1 MALPIIARQRLTAE
15 EKREV
20 FKHWFP
26 PDNPIATGGLD
37 LVTGPGQPIPTP
49 APADDPG
56 TTVIINDGT
65 PSRNGLP
72 AGTTVRAIHR
82 DLLNG
87 VNLPFPAGTT
97 GTRVAGSTSAE
108 MWVLASPSVKTFPSK
123 TVRVVENDVIQADI
137 SGKTGTHTI
146 HWHGIEP
153 MAMSDGVGKQSFELS
168 QFKAQWSA
176 NQAGNYF
183 YHCHKNT
190 VLHFEMGL
198 YGLIIVDPKAPA
210 KAADGTLTLLPP
222 FTDGGRGCCMCAKN
236 TPGGFTPRAIESF
249 TDANFPVG
257 SQFAPHV
264 VDYDAECLWVVD
276 DIDTLWHTFSVNE
289 AMANAFATP
298 GTPADINSFNFTPPT
313 GADHGQLNDFRPDIF
328 CITGIVQANG
338 GVPEGT
344 TPTIPDS
351 ALTPITGPAISATV
365 RSGQV
370 VRVNLLNA
378 SYCTT
383 QFTFGLDATCVGMD
397 GRPLGVRAE
406 GKYSKPFVIPAGRP
420 FRLTTAR
427 RNDFLIKA
435 PPVTATTTFRF
446 TTEFFQMYRG
456 FKVGRA
462 VTTIT
467 VTP

>member
-1 MALPIIARQRLTAE
+1 MALPVIARQKLTAR
-15 EKREV
+15 EKRDF

-26 PDNPIATGGLD
+26 PNNPNAAALD
-37 LVTGPGQPIPTP
+37 LVPAVAPIV
-49 APADDPG
+49 DDPVAP
-56 TTVIINDGT
+56 TTIINDGS
-65 PSRNGLP
+65 PSLNGLP
-72 AGTTVRAIHR
+72 AGTTVRGIQR

-87 VNLPFPAGTT
+87 VTLNFPAGTT
-97 GTRVAGSTSAE
+97 GTRVPGATSTQ
-108 MWVLASPSVKTFPSK
+108 MWVLASPSVRTFPSK
-123 TVRVVENDVIQADI
+123 TVRVVENDVVQAQI

-168 QFKAQWSA
+168 AFKAQFA
-176 NQAGNYF
+176 VNQAGNYF

-198 YGLIIVDPKAPA
+198 YGLLIVDPKAPA
-210 KAADGTLTLLPP
+210 FPGTPQQVLPP
-222 FTDGGRGCCMCAKN
+222 FTDGGRGCCMTAKN
-236 TPGGFTPRAIESF
+236 TPGFTPRAIDSF
-249 TDANFPVG
+249 TDANFPKG

-276 DIDTLWHTFSVNE
+276 DIDTLWHTFGVNE
-289 AMANAFATP
+289 AMANAFGNPAN
-298 GTPADINSFNFTPPT
+298 PADINTFVFTPPA
-313 GADHGQLNDFRPDIF
+313 GAGHGQLNDFRPDIF

-344 TPTIPDS
+344 IPAIPDD
-351 ALTPITGPAISATV
+351 ALTPITGPGISATV
-365 RSGQV
+365 RVGQTV
-370 VRVNLLNA
+370 LVRLLNA
-378 SYCTT
+378 SYCTS
-383 QFTFGLDATCVGMD
+383 QFTFGLDATCVAMD

-435 PPVTATTTFRF
+435 TKAGTFRF
-446 TTEFFQMYRG
+446 KTEFFTMYRG

-462 VTTIT
+462 ITTIT
-467 VTP
+467 VVP